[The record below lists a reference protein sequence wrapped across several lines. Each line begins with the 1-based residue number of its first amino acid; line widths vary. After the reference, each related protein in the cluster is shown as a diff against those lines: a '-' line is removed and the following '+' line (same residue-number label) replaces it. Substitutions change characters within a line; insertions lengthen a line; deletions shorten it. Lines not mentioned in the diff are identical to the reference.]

1 MVDEKQVADMADGET
16 GYTVPWAFNDG
27 GTFRFDFVWTS
38 PMGTFCVEVEMRAGE
53 IMATS
58 AGILAIEAYKARLR
72 LKPVSDLSEGELGY
86 VTHWSVD
93 EDGSFGGEHVR
104 TEPAGTSNVEVMR
117 QGDAVIL
124 TPAGRRT
131 IASETACPGRACPG
145 A

>member
-104 TEPAGTSNVEVMR
+104 TEPEGTYNVEVMR
-117 QGDAVIL
+117 QGAS
-124 TPAGRRT
+124 RT
-131 IASETACPGRACPG
+131 VARTR
-145 A
+145 

>member
-27 GTFRFDFVWTS
+27 GRFRFNFVWTS
-38 PMGTFCVEVEMRAGE
+38 PGGTACVEVEMRAGE

-58 AGILAIEAYKARLR
+58 AGILAMEAFKAKQR
-72 LKPVSDLSEGELGY
+72 LKPVSDLSEGEVGY

-131 IASETACPGRACPG
+131 IASETAGPGRACPG